1 MALRKILESGRIGT
15 VKLRQLPKYE
25 FFDSLL
31 LNDRVSDLMTTSPIV
46 LSEHATMADAKASMR
61 DHRISGIPI
70 VDGEGHL
77 LGLISLENIIIAL
90 ENSQL
95 EDPVEK
101 HMVKDVVTLKD
112 DMNVTRVIEYFMS
125 YNFGRYPVVDDK
137 GIVVGIVTNGDVILH
152 IFERLGTVYLHN
164 KRRDEILTPT
174 KYLLNPERFV
184 TENCFTYAIES
195 EDYERAGE
203 GSTLLKRYLIDNG
216 LPPDVIR
223 RASISVYEAEVNV
236 VIHANGNGEIKAYIE
251 DDQLYIMVTDTGP
264 GIENIELAMKPGYS
278 TATDEIRSK
287 GWGAG
292 MGLANIKKYTDKM
305 VILSS
310 PEGVKMEITLLYEN
324 LSPGKNCINL
334 ARMKKKEMDKQE

>member
-1 MALRKILESGRIGT
+1 M
-15 VKLRQLPKYE
+15 VKLRKLPKYE

-46 LSEHATMADAKASMR
+46 LHEHGTMADAKVTMR

-70 VDGEGHL
+70 VDAEGHL

-90 ENSQL
+90 EKGQM
-95 EDPVEK
+95 EDPIEK
-101 HMVKDVVTLKD
+101 HMVKDVITLNH

-125 YNFGRYPVVDDK
+125 YNYGRYPVVDDE

-184 TENCFTYAIES
+184 SENCFTFVIDS
-195 EDYERAGE
+195 DDYERAGE
-203 GSTLLKRYLIDNG
+203 GSTLFKRHLIECG
-216 LPPDVIR
+216 LPPEVIR
-223 RASISVYEAEVNV
+223 RASIALYEAEVNV
-236 VIHANGNGEIKAYIE
+236 VIHAHGKGEIKAYIE
-251 DDQLYIMVTDTGP
+251 EDSLYIMITDSGP
-264 GIENIELAMKPGYS
+264 GIENVEMAMKPGYS
-278 TATDEIRSK
+278 TASDEIRSK

-305 VILSS
+305 IILSS
-310 PEGVKMEITLLYEN
+310 SNGVKMEMTLLYEN

-334 ARMKKKEMDKQE
+334 ARKKKEKTEEKTKEMKETKAKSEGE

>member
-1 MALRKILESGRIGT
+1 
-15 VKLRQLPKYE
+15 
-25 FFDSLL
+25 
-31 LNDRVSDLMTTSPIV
+31 MTSSPIV
-46 LSEHATMADAKASMR
+46 LSEDTTMADAKATMR

-70 VDGEGHL
+70 VDGGGHL
-77 LGLISLENIIIAL
+77 LGLITLENIIISL
-90 ENSQL
+90 ENGQMA
-95 EDPVEK
+95 EPIEK
-101 HMVKDVVTLKD
+101 HMVKDVVTLKH

-125 YNFGRYPVVDDK
+125 YNYGRYPVVDDK

-152 IFERLGTVYLHN
+152 ILERLGTVYLHN

-184 TENCFTYAIES
+184 SENCFTYAIES

-203 GSTLLKRYLIDNG
+203 GSMLLKRHLIENG

-236 VIHANGNGEIKAYIE
+236 VIHAFGKGEIKAYIE

-264 GIENIELAMKPGYS
+264 GIENVELAMKPGYS
-278 TATDEIRSK
+278 TASDEIRAK

-310 PEGVKMEITLLYEN
+310 RNGVKMEMALLFEN

-334 ARMKKKEMDKQE
+334 ASKRKRMEEKEKNTDSDTSQDTIEASPADP